1 MIRINP
7 KRGNKFHY
15 SPLRYPGGKTSLFP
29 FFDRVMREN
38 GLEHVTYVEP
48 YAGGAGAALALLLL
62 EKVDRIVIND
72 FDPAIYA
79 FWKSA
84 IFSSE
89 RFIASIMSTSVSVKE
104 WRRQRQI
111 YRDPKS
117 KQFELGFA
125 TFFLNRTNISGILD
139 GGPIGGLDQHGK
151 WKIDARYN
159 KQGLI
164 ERICQ
169 LAAYKNRIT
178 VCNKDGVKLI
188 SEYLGKR
195 NTFVYL
201 DPPYF
206 AKGAT
211 LYLNH
216 YQKKDHE
223 ALARKL
229 NKKAEA
235 CWLLTYDNQREIRD
249 LYPKRQIMGFSLR
262 YNAYEARSG
271 KEIMVVSDALSV

>member
-262 YNAYEARSG
+262 YNAYEARNG